1 MNLYGMELGDRER
14 GFDVGLVC
22 ENGHGINGKVQSQP
36 EFNSQHCPECGAK
49 TVVKCECGEPIR
61 GGLLGLASR
70 YDPPAHCTRCGKPHV
85 WTVRRAEALKT
96 LIAELDDLSSEE
108 TRKLSESVPDLIAD
122 TPMTETAT
130 LRVKKLL
137 ARLKP
142 DMAKF
147 VGSTLKELVVAS
159 VVRKLGL

>member
-1 MNLYGMELGDRER
+1 MHER
-14 GFDVGLVC
+14 GYDVGLVC
-22 ENGHGINGKVQSQP
+22 ENGHGINGHARTYP
-36 EFNSQHCPECGAK
+36 EMNSDFCPQCGSK
-49 TVVKCECGEPIR
+49 TIYQCECGEPVH
-61 GGLLGLASR
+61 GNYLNLASR
-70 YDPPAHCTRCGKPHV
+70 YDPPAHCTGCGKPHI
-85 WTVRRAEALKT
+85 WTARRAETLKS
-96 LIAELDDLSSEE
+96 LIAELDDLSPEE
-108 TRKLSESVPDLIAD
+108 TRNLSESVPDLIVE

-130 LRVKKLL
+130 MRVKKLL